1 MLYSINIKN
10 QCELNV
16 FLQFILRFHF
26 SFVIIFLILMAI
38 MSTGS
43 AEIIAL
49 ASIVIYDLYQVSI
62 HKTESQYEVDSF
74 HVEHILS

>member
-1 MLYSINIKN
+1 MAQKLLGSTGEY
-10 QCELNV
+10 
-16 FLQFILRFHF
+16 
-26 SFVIIFLILMAI
+26 VIIFLILMAI